1 VFKSTYRLLALVIVM
16 GGALLIGSR
25 ATTTQAVD
33 MRGYAQINDSTGRP
47 IGLATFVEN
56 AAGDLTVTVEAS
68 GLAPGKHGL
77 HVHAVGSCV
86 GPDFIT
92 AGGHFNPLSRRHG
105 LQTSDG
111 AHGGDL
117 PNLVVGADGR
127 GRFSMTIASMRLSP
141 GVLSLLDP
149 DGSAIVIHAAE
160 DDGMTDATGNS
171 GARVACGIVT
181 VGNAPAMTT
190 VLPAP
195 RIGAPNTGDAGLVTA
210 RRD

>member
-1 VFKSTYRLLALVIVM
+1 VLKSTYRLLALVIVM
-16 GGALLIGSR
+16 GGALLIGTR

-47 IGLATFVEN
+47 VGMATFVEN

-77 HVHAVGSCV
+77 HVHAVGTCA
-86 GPDFIT
+86 GPDFTT
-92 AGGHFNPLSRRHG
+92 AGGHFNPLSKRHG

-117 PNLVVGADGR
+117 PNLVIGADGR
-127 GRFSMTIASMRLSP
+127 GRFSMTVASMKLSA

-171 GARVACGIVT
+171 GARIACGIVMI
-181 VGNAPAMTT
+181 GNAPAAAITNPVP
-190 VLPAP
+190 VL
-195 RIGAPNTGDAGLVTA
+195 RAPNTGDAGLA
-210 RRD
+210 E

>member
-16 GGALLIGSR
+16 GGALLLGGR

-47 IGLATFVEN
+47 VGMATFVEN

-77 HVHAVGSCV
+77 HVHAAGSCV
-86 GPDFIT
+86 GPDFTT
-92 AGGHFNPLSRRHG
+92 AGGHFNPLNRRHG
-105 LQTSDG
+105 LQTSEG
-111 AHGGDL
+111 AHAGDL

-127 GRFSMTIASMRLSP
+127 GRFSMTVASMRLSA
-141 GVLSLLDP
+141 GALSLMDP

-171 GARVACGIVT
+171 GARIACGIVMI
-181 VGNAPAMTT
+181 GNPPAM
-190 VLPAP
+190 PAP
-195 RIGAPNTGDAGLVTA
+195 NAAPILRAPNTGDAGLSH
-210 RRD
+210 